1 MNITKENIDQLNAVI
16 KVKVSPEDY
25 QAKVD
30 QTIKEYGKKVQMPG
44 FRPGMVP
51 VGMVKKMYGKSI
63 LADELNKLLNDSLYN
78 YIRDNNIE
86 MLGNPLPSKDDK
98 VDFET
103 QQEFE
108 FSYELGLAPQ
118 FEVELSA
125 KDHFDYEVVK
135 VDDKLID
142 KYVNDIAKRYGKI
155 IHPDASAPEDLLN
168 GDFVELDANG
178 EILPGGVFKTVSVF
192 TEKIK
197 SEELQKAFTGL
208 KAGDKVKLKAATLAG
223 DAEYLTGLLQVDK
236 AKLESTDLQF
246 TLKEI
251 SRLTP
256 SEMNQEF
263 FDKVYGEGAVKSEE
277 EFRNKVKEELER
289 MFVNDSEK
297 KFKTAVVKGLMDKV
311 KITLPDDFLKR
322 WLLATN
328 EKPLSKEQ
336 LEKEYPYYSDQLKWQ
351 LIENKILKE
360 RQVKVSHEEVVE
372 YVKELLRRQFAQ
384 YGRTDMED
392 KELTETANKVL
403 AKEEEAK
410 RIYDQMY
417 EQRLMDIFKTT
428 FTINKKEVS
437 YDDFFAK

>member
-30 QTIKEYGKKVQMPG
+30 QTIKEYRKKVQMPG

-142 KYVNDIAKRYGKI
+142 KYVNDIAKRSRNLNSVTSWAWHHSLKLNFQQRI
-155 IHPDASAPEDLLN
+155 IS
-168 GDFVELDANG
+168 
-178 EILPGGVFKTVSVF
+178 I
-192 TEKIK
+192 
-197 SEELQKAFTGL
+197 
-208 KAGDKVKLKAATLAG
+208 
-223 DAEYLTGLLQVDK
+223 
-236 AKLESTDLQF
+236 
-246 TLKEI
+246 
-251 SRLTP
+251 
-256 SEMNQEF
+256 M
-263 FDKVYGEGAVKSEE
+263 
-277 EFRNKVKEELER
+277 
-289 MFVNDSEK
+289 
-297 KFKTAVVKGLMDKV
+297 
-311 KITLPDDFLKR
+311 
-322 WLLATN
+322 
-328 EKPLSKEQ
+328 
-336 LEKEYPYYSDQLKWQ
+336 KW
-351 LIENKILKE
+351 
-360 RQVKVSHEEVVE
+360 
-372 YVKELLRRQFAQ
+372 
-384 YGRTDMED
+384 
-392 KELTETANKVL
+392 
-403 AKEEEAK
+403 
-410 RIYDQMY
+410 
-417 EQRLMDIFKTT
+417 
-428 FTINKKEVS
+428 
-437 YDDFFAK
+437 

>member
-30 QTIKEYGKKVQMPG
+30 QTIKEYRKKVQMPG

-417 EQRLMDIFKTT
+417 DQRLMDIFKTT

>member
-1 MNITKENIDQLNAVI
+1 
-16 KVKVSPEDY
+16 
-25 QAKVD
+25 
-30 QTIKEYGKKVQMPG
+30 
-44 FRPGMVP
+44 
-51 VGMVKKMYGKSI
+51 
-63 LADELNKLLNDSLYN
+63 
-78 YIRDNNIE
+78 
-86 MLGNPLPSKDDK
+86 
-98 VDFET
+98 
-103 QQEFE
+103 
-108 FSYELGLAPQ
+108 
-118 FEVELSA
+118 
-125 KDHFDYEVVK
+125 
-135 VDDKLID
+135 
-142 KYVNDIAKRYGKI
+142 
-155 IHPDASAPEDLLN
+155 
-168 GDFVELDANG
+168 
-178 EILPGGVFKTVSVF
+178 VF
-192 TEKIK
+192 
-197 SEELQKAFTGL
+197 
-208 KAGDKVKLKAATLAG
+208 
-223 DAEYLTGLLQVDK
+223 
-236 AKLESTDLQF
+236 
-246 TLKEI
+246 
-251 SRLTP
+251 
-256 SEMNQEF
+256 
-263 FDKVYGEGAVKSEE
+263 GEGAVKSEE

-417 EQRLMDIFKTT
+417 DQRLMDIFKTT

>member
-1 MNITKENIDQLNAVI
+1 MNIIKENIDQLNAVI
-16 KVKVSPEDY
+16 KVKVGPEDY

-30 QTIKEYGKKVQMPG
+30 QTIKEYRKKVQMPG

-125 KDHFDYEVVK
+125 KDKFDYETVK

-155 IHPDASAPEDLLN
+155 IHPETSAMEDLLN

-178 EILPGGVFKTVSVF
+178 QILPGGVFKTVSVF

-197 SEELQKAFTGL
+197 GEELQKVLTGL
-208 KAGDKVKLKAATLAG
+208 KAGDKVILKSSALSG
-223 DAEYLTGLLQVDK
+223 DAEYITGLLQVDK
-236 AKLESTDLQF
+236 AKLGSSDFQF

-256 SEMNQEF
+256 SEMDQEF

-336 LEKEYPYYSDQLKWQ
+336 LEQEYPYYSDQLKWQ
-351 LIENKILKE
+351 LIENKILKD

-372 YVKELLRRQFAQ
+372 YVKELLRKQFAQ

-417 EQRLMDIFKTT
+417 DQRLMDIFKST
-428 FTINKKEVS
+428 FTITKKEVN
-437 YDDFFAK
+437 YDDFFSK